1 MHSFWANKH
10 VVVTGGAGFL
20 GSAIVRALEMRQPV
34 AITVPRSRT
43 FDLRHAKDITKLF
56 DAVVQSTAAEEVL
69 VIHAAARVGG
79 IGANVRQ
86 PATFFYDNLMMGAQL
101 MDEARRR
108 GIGKFVSIGTV
119 CAYPENVR
127 LPFSEDQLWDGYPEP
142 TNAPYGLAKKM
153 LLVQGTAYRIQYKF
167 NSIFLLPTNLYGPAD
182 HFDLQDSHVI
192 PALIRKCVEAR
203 DQHLPTLTAW
213 GSGSATRDYLY
224 VDDAAEGILL
234 AAEHYDGTDPVNL
247 SGTGPEISIRD
258 LAALLQRLTKFEG
271 EILWDTSQPDGQPRR
286 RVDGQR
292 ARALFGFEPRI
303 ELPEGL
309 QRTISWFEANHG

>member
-309 QRTISWFEANHG
+309 QRTISWFEANRG